1 MIQFLPRNWL
11 PRFHT
16 ASLQTFVAVRSG
28 SPDHFRV
35 GAGYHLYEIVK
46 RDEAKMC
53 EWLIF
58 VMKDQFVLFE
68 RFRVNELQ

>member
-1 MIQFLPRNWL
+1 MIQFLPRNSL
-11 PRFHT
+11 PCFRT
-16 ASLQTFVAVRSG
+16 APIQTLVAIRSG

-35 GAGYHLYEIVK
+35 GASDHLYEIVK
-46 RDEAKMC
+46 RYEAKMC
-53 EWLIF
+53 EWLVF